1 MSYDLITSLGTVS
14 LSLITPTTQVTQMPL
29 PTTIVQPRVARTSL
43 SLSAPRIRTSQTY
56 INLFKVPYIY
66 IYIYV
71 YMQSG

>member
-43 SLSAPRIRTSQTY
+43 SLSLSLCRGSELHKHI
-56 INLFKVPYIY
+56 
-66 IYIYV
+66 
-71 YMQSG
+71 

>member
-43 SLSAPRIRTSQTY
+43 SLCAEDQNFT
-56 INLFKVPYIY
+56 NIY
-66 IYIYV
+66 KPF
-71 YMQSG
+71 

>member
-43 SLSAPRIRTSQTY
+43 SLSLCAEDQNFT
-56 INLFKVPYIY
+56 NIY
-66 IYIYV
+66 KPF
-71 YMQSG
+71 

>member
-43 SLSAPRIRTSQTY
+43 SLSLSLSAEDQNFT
-56 INLFKVPYIY
+56 NIY
-66 IYIYV
+66 KPF
-71 YMQSG
+71 